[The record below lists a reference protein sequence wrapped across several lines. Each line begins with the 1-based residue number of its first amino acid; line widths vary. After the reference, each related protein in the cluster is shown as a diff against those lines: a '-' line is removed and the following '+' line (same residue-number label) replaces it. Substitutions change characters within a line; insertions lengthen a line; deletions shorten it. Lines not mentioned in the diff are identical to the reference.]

1 MNKNENHCSVDFE
14 LKTEYARRK
23 YGDILRRMKTLT
35 AGGWVEKETEAAI
48 SVTPEVHREIA
59 ASPGESTGETTG
71 GTTRQPARTEDS
83 SDKDSE
89 RPARPANARR
99 QSTYEKPE
107 KPVKKKRGRPKGSKV
122 VDGKVVVSPV
132 QEEAKGP
139 EQEPEEAEIETVN
152 GIAAEDCT
160 EEAVTS
166 PAIALSAISGPLGD
180 EDRGHSLLPVAV
192 NLPGASLAVVEVIEG
207 EFADKECFSYRA
219 PRKER
224 FCAVVSRFRARAAVV
239 CSAMFKKPV
248 VRSAVMACSIGL
260 LFVSSYCMFSSINLD
275 KAQSAEKAPV
285 VSVAPIRI
293 QKEETDG
300 ITLEPVSSIETFDF
314 EMVGSE
320 LIGVTGK
327 TTPDKPSVV
336 AEEDKPSVVAEEEVI
351 PDIRSSLDGD
361 LMMNSVLD
369 DDRETELQLLELEI
383 KEMKLNLLRKQLESK
398 SSKITVQEEKK
409 EKRTTDSR
417 QEDIDKLASYIE
429 KVRTGNSS
437 VSREEMQKIAVNV
450 YKYSDKYNLP
460 VGLVVGVMQTES
472 NFRPSAVSSA
482 DARGLMQ
489 VMWKYHSARL
499 QKAGI
504 KAKEEL
510 HDVEKGIQAGCII
523 LAGYI
528 EAEKSI
534 TKALGRY
541 YGVLHQ
547 QYVSTVKSYWETFEL
562 VNAGMLDEA
571 EWKVAVEKTRSAW
584 SNLFARVSTSKKSSS
599 SSSSAAKKQAAP
611 ASAPKASV
619 SVSVSDERP
628 ADKSSSTMIYNNRI
642 TIKKA
647 DGTTTTWTDS
657 K

>member
-1 MNKNENHCSVDFE
+1 
-14 LKTEYARRK
+14 
-23 YGDILRRMKTLT
+23 
-35 AGGWVEKETEAAI
+35 
-48 SVTPEVHREIA
+48 
-59 ASPGESTGETTG
+59 
-71 GTTRQPARTEDS
+71 
-83 SDKDSE
+83 
-89 RPARPANARR
+89 
-99 QSTYEKPE
+99 
-107 KPVKKKRGRPKGSKV
+107 
-122 VDGKVVVSPV
+122 
-132 QEEAKGP
+132 
-139 EQEPEEAEIETVN
+139 
-152 GIAAEDCT
+152 
-160 EEAVTS
+160 
-166 PAIALSAISGPLGD
+166 
-180 EDRGHSLLPVAV
+180 
-192 NLPGASLAVVEVIEG
+192 
-207 EFADKECFSYRA
+207 
-219 PRKER
+219 
-224 FCAVVSRFRARAAVV
+224 
-239 CSAMFKKPV
+239 
-248 VRSAVMACSIGL
+248 
-260 LFVSSYCMFSSINLD
+260 
-275 KAQSAEKAPV
+275 
-285 VSVAPIRI
+285 
-293 QKEETDG
+293 
-300 ITLEPVSSIETFDF
+300 
-314 EMVGSE
+314 
-320 LIGVTGK
+320 
-327 TTPDKPSVV
+327 
-336 AEEDKPSVVAEEEVI
+336 
-351 PDIRSSLDGD
+351 
-361 LMMNSVLD
+361 
-369 DDRETELQLLELEI
+369 
-383 KEMKLNLLRKQLESK
+383 LESK

-429 KVRTGNSS
+429 KVRTDNSS

-504 KAKEEL
+504 KTKEEL